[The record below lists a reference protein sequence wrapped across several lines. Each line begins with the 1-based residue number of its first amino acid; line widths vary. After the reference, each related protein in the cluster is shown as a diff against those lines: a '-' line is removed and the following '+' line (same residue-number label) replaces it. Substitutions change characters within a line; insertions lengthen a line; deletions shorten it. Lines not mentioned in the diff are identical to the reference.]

1 MPSQVIARLAR
12 IALAAALVL
21 AGTTALLHPLTHVDS
36 QGNLV
41 HVPGKD
47 KTPGKLCDAL
57 AALAA
62 CVPDAPAN
70 FSVADSFEKPVVLPQ
85 AAPRLA
91 EAPPFLSQGPPALL

>member
-1 MPSQVIARLAR
+1 MLSQVIARL
-12 IALAAALVL
+12 ALAAALVL
-21 AGTTALLHPLTHVDS
+21 AGQAALLHPLTHVDQ
-36 QGNLV
+36 QGGLI

-70 FSVADSFEKPVVLPQ
+70 FSVFDTFSKPAVPLQ
-85 AAPRLA
+85 NAPRLA
-91 EAPPFLSQGPPALL
+91 AAPPFLSQGPPALL